1 MSKPFQFS
9 IRRMLGAVAALGV
22 AAWLIRLLTFHPGTD
37 DILLAI
43 LGMPACIGGTIGFI
57 VGAPL
62 RWTIGCASV
71 GVLILVALFILR
83 LHEVPPQ
90 PIQQHPHDAPALLI
104 K

>member
-1 MSKPFQFS
+1 MNRPFQFS

-22 AAWLIRLLTFHPGTD
+22 IAWLIRPFAFHPGTG

-43 LGMPACIGGTIGFI
+43 LGMPACVGATIGFI

-71 GVLILVALFILR
+71 GVLILVALFIIR
-83 LHEVPPQ
+83 RPEVAQQ
-90 PIQQHPHDAPALLI
+90 PIQQRSHDARALLI